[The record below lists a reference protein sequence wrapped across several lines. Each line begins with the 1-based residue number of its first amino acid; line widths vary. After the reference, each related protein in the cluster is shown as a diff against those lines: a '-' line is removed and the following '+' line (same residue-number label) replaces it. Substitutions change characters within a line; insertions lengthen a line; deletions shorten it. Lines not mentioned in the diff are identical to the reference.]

1 MTKRNQFLVNVH
13 LKPNYSESNYQ
24 TTCKH
29 VSPRILFNLLQV
41 LNFRKKQ
48 EKKKSPRY
56 EKEKRIPNKPQM
68 SGMPKTDRC
77 IVSAR
82 KKKSFFGNQQ
92 TQRPKFQEPTKKYS
106 KNETNWSE
114 INQIC

>member
-1 MTKRNQFLVNVH
+1 
-13 LKPNYSESNYQ
+13 
-24 TTCKH
+24 
-29 VSPRILFNLLQV
+29 
-41 LNFRKKQ
+41 
-48 EKKKSPRY
+48 
-56 EKEKRIPNKPQM
+56 M

-92 TQRPKFQEPTKKYS
+92 AQRPKFQEPTNKDS